1 MIPALSFLGSILGS
15 AATTASTTVTAASS
29 PAASGVDFGQVLADV
44 SARTIGD
51 LKAGEATA
59 ISGLE
64 GKASVQQV
72 VESVMSAEES
82 LNTAIAVRDKA
93 VSAYQSLSQMA
104 I

>member
-1 MIPALSFLGSILGS
+1 MIPALSFLGSTLGS
-15 AATTASTTVTAASS
+15 AATTASTAVTAAV
-29 PAASGVDFGQVLADV
+29 SGVDFGQVLADV

>member
-15 AATTASTTVTAASS
+15 AATTASTAVTAA
-29 PAASGVDFGQVLADV
+29 PSGVDFGQVLADV

-51 LKAGEATA
+51 IKAGEATA